1 MKKALATV
9 LTIVTLLSIC
19 DVPAMLVNDRTLV
32 PVRAISEAL
41 DGNVDWDDA
50 TQTVIIED

>member
-19 DVPAMLVNDRTLV
+19 VVPAMLVNDRTLV

-41 DGNVDWDDA
+41 NCNVDWDDA
-50 TQTVIIED
+50 TQTVIIEN